1 MVRIKGLEPLWQS
14 ITVLL
19 RHDLEGHSVKSPF
32 YVCALC
38 LPSITVE
45 NHCIESRTETQ
56 FRKLVCAKRFE
67 LFKPYGN
74 GVTAR
79 PTTPPVE
86 DTLLNSLKNL

>member
-56 FRKLVCAKRFE
+56 FRKLVGRCGIDPPLRRDEIYSLA
-67 LFKPYGN
+67 
-74 GVTAR
+74 AR
-79 PTTPPVE
+79 ATSFTYP
-86 DTLLNSLKNL
+86 